1 MKKLLA
7 LLLALVMILSMAACG
22 TSEPDP
28 TDPPKDTAPGENPT
42 ETQGSQESGDEGQE
56 EASLNTSWI
65 FAEDPASVTGTV
77 NFYIPF
83 KGSQGMDAMI
93 AEFNE
98 TYPNVEV
105 VLNTYN
111 NNSDGNAAVNTAIL
125 AGEVDVLA
133 SFGLSNTYKRWE
145 AAMFYDLTDLVEENG
160 IDLVEHWGTD
170 AFTYDECIYTF
181 PCGGLSYYICINMD
195 AWNEAGLGELPTEW
209 TWDEYIAACEKMT
222 EYNEAGSVA
231 VYGGSDYHSVNYFTY
246 CSAQIDGLDPYY
258 EADGT
263 SSFDSE
269 VYLKALQREYDA
281 EVVNKIW
288 YPKATYRGDNLQTQ
302 QIFLQDQLANSAVNP
317 NMVRYMTDRENYGT
331 DWKVGFAPWPVEEAG
346 QVNNMAGVATFSH
359 AGICIDDSD
368 EDFEAAW
375 AWLRWYSTHGVKY
388 LVAAG
393 HQPKWIGTETGAA
406 LNLLFG
412 SEEEAAKYLDV
423 ESFNRVV
430 GRADLPGYIEQN
442 LTAYSKVDS
451 ILKEYT
457 MYALNDQMSPAE
469 AMAEAAKLAN
479 EAIQNAG

>member
-1 MKKLLA
+1 MKKLIA
-7 LLLALVMILSMAACG
+7 MLLALVMVLSMAACG
-22 TSEPDP
+22 ASEP
-28 TDPPKDTAPGENPT
+28 APT
-42 ETQGSQESGDEGQE
+42 EADKADTPVNTPVENNGSAEESKDEGG
-56 EASLNTSWI
+56 LNVDWI
-65 FAEDPASVTGTV
+65 FEEDPASVKGTV

-145 AAMFYDLTDLVEENG
+145 AAMFYDLTDMCEEYG

-170 AFTYDECIYTF
+170 AFTYEDCIYTF
-181 PCGGLSYYICINMD
+181 PCGGLSYYVCINMD

-209 TWDEYIAACEKMT
+209 TWAEYIEVSEKLT
-222 EYNEAGSVA
+222 EYNADGSVA

-302 QIFLQDQLANSAVNP
+302 QIFLQDQLANTAINP

-346 QVNNMAGVATFSH
+346 QTNNMSGVATFSH
-359 AGICIDDSD
+359 AGICIEDDD

-430 GRADLPGYIEQN
+430 GRADLPGYIEQE

-457 MYALNDQMSPAE
+457 MYALNDQMSPKE
-469 AMAEAAKLAN
+469 AMTEAAKLAN
-479 EAIQNAG
+479 EAIDAEK

>member
-1 MKKLLA
+1 MKKLIA
-7 LLLALVMILSMAACG
+7 LLLALVMIVSMAACG
-22 TSEPDP
+22 ASDP
-28 TDPPKDTAPGENPT
+28 TPAEPPKADTPV
-42 ETQGSQESGDEGQE
+42 ETPVEPETPVEEEKRVDVDEID
-56 EASLNTSWI
+56 TSWI
-65 FAEDPASVTGTV
+65 VDEDPASVKGTV

-133 SFGLSNTYKRWE
+133 SFGLSNTYTRWE
-145 AAMFYDLTDLVEENG
+145 SAMFYDLTDLVEENG

-170 AFTYDECIYTF
+170 AFTYDDCIYTF
-181 PCGGLSYYICINMD
+181 PCGGLSYYVCINMD

-222 EYNEAGSVA
+222 EYNADGSVA
-231 VYGGSDYHSVNYFTY
+231 VHGGSDYHSINYFTY
-246 CSAQIDGLDPYY
+246 VSAQIDGLDPYY
-258 EADGT
+258 EADG
-263 SSFDSE
+263 SSAFDSD

-288 YPKATYRGDNLQTQ
+288 YPKATYRGDNIQTQ
-302 QIFLQDQLANSAVNP
+302 QIFLQDQLANSAINP

-346 QVNNMAGVATFSH
+346 QTNYMSGVATFSH
-359 AGICIDDSD
+359 AGICIDDTD

-393 HQPKWIGTETGAA
+393 HQPKWIGTESGAA

-430 GRADLPGYIEQN
+430 GRADLPGYIEKE
-442 LTAYSKVDS
+442 LTAYGDVDS
-451 ILKEYT
+451 ILKEYA
-457 MYALNDQMSPAE
+457 MYALNDQMTPEE
-469 AMAEAAKLAN
+469 ALTEAAKLAN
-479 EAIQNAG
+479 EAIENAK